1 LLKWIDTKELTELL
15 VAEAVATSLGVESK
29 HVNATVSA
37 ADAPGDGRLRRLTD
51 KGMAINAKVSAPG
64 GWSQKKLDSTVE
76 SRVLSEDSQLEMEE
90 MLSEV
95 DGLQEASSGEME
107 FEQIKGE
114 REEPESSTSTS
125 LPLSDSSTPSP
136 SSTEGSTTGS
146 STILVGKETS
156 SATTLTFLLAS
167 LLTVVNVCGEFPF
180 PMFASGT
187 VMF

>member
-1 LLKWIDTKELTELL
+1 MGDGDTKELTELL
-15 VAEAVATSLGVESK
+15 VAEAVATSLGVKSK

-107 FEQIKGE
+107 FDQIKGE
-114 REEPESSTSTS
+114 REEAETSTDTS
-125 LPLSDSSTPSP
+125 PPSSASATPSP
-136 SSTEGSTTGS
+136 SSIAVSTTDS
-146 STILVGKETS
+146 STGLSGEETS
-156 SATTLTFLLAS
+156 
-167 LLTVVNVCGEFPF
+167 
-180 PMFASGT
+180 
-187 VMF
+187 

>member
-1 LLKWIDTKELTELL
+1 L

-107 FEQIKGE
+107 FDQIKGE
-114 REEPESSTSTS
+114 REEAETSTDTS
-125 LPLSDSSTPSP
+125 PPSSASASSTPSP
-136 SSTEGSTTGS
+136 SSIAVSTTDS
-146 STILVGKETS
+146 STGLSGEETS
-156 SATTLTFLLAS
+156 SAATFSFLPAF
-167 LLTVVNVCGEFPF
+167 LLTVISLCGEFP
-180 PMFASGT
+180 
-187 VMF
+187 